1 MGGGNIVYVGGK
13 RNSCRVFVVEDERI
27 IILK

>member
-1 MGGGNIVYVGGK
+1 VGGGNIVYVGGK

-27 IILK
+27 ILK